1 MHAFVV
7 DSMGIN
13 LGLAFLKASYIL
25 CVQLTV
31 VASDQRGFGPQVRT
45 TVGSFRINLLDV
57 NDSIPN
63 FVLPVS

>member
-1 MHAFVV
+1 
-7 DSMGIN
+7 MGKN
-13 LGLAFLKASYIL
+13 LIGLAFLKASYIL
-25 CVQLTV
+25 CVQLTI

-45 TVGSFRINLLDV
+45 TVGSFMISLLDV